1 MSCIVMLMHAKE
13 KILLLAAG
21 GTAAI
26 CEREPAGD
34 AGRVHEPHKAWAMR
48 CPRVF
53 ERRLLLWSSTRA
65 TICEKS
71 WLQGPR
77 LQPWISAARTKPQS
91 KVSVMR
97 GDRLREPIGQ
107 AGRAVDEQAAG
118 LCMHGFRAHRVC
130 RRSLKKPRNETP
142 AEIEASLDIAV
153 RDAASGAEQPPGRGP
168 RRNRRNQGRKTRE
181 RD

>member
-1 MSCIVMLMHAKE
+1 MHAKE
-13 KILLLAAG
+13 KILFLAAG

-34 AGRVHEPHKAWAMR
+34 AGRVHEPHKALAM
-48 CPRVF
+48 RVF
-53 ERRLLLWSSTRA
+53 ECRLLLWSSTRA

-130 RRSLKKPRNETP
+130 RRSLNKTRNAP

-153 RDAASGAEQPPGRGP
+153 RDAVSGAEQPPGRGP
-168 RRNRRNQGRKTRE
+168 RRNRRNRGQKTRE